1 MSFSNGSRWVNYLK
15 YELKLR
21 NVFELFSQ
29 HRSVPS
35 AKGQVYS
42 VIHFHEHIA
51 LRRQM
56 KFFNVVKIHD
66 RISMNAKKTI
76 WVEQRLESLDALPN
90 QMGRVPDMESDMIP

>member
-1 MSFSNGSRWVNYLK
+1 MADDYSK
-15 YELKLR
+15 HELELR

-29 HRSVPS
+29 HRSVAS

-56 KFFNVVKIHD
+56 KFLNVVKIHD
-66 RISMNAKKTI
+66 RISMNAEKTI
-76 WVEQRLESLDALPN
+76 WVEQRLKSLDALPN
-90 QMGRVPDMESDMIP
+90 QMGCVPEMQSDVIP